1 MKRQI
6 NKSSNSMASAD
17 YSAVRLKQKRF
28 LLHDEK
34 ELQREI
40 HSGLLEV
47 MDPGFVIKEL
57 ELSPESIIDFFVY
70 DGIGIELK
78 IKGSKRQIY
87 RQCERYCQ
95 FDVIKSLILI
105 TNLSM
110 GFPEQINGKDCYVLK
125 LGRAW
130 L

>member
-1 MKRQI
+1 
-6 NKSSNSMASAD
+6 MASIDDIA
-17 YSAVRLKQKRF
+17 SLLKRKRF

-34 ELQREI
+34 VLQRDI
-40 HSGLLEV
+40 YTALLEI

-57 ELSPESIIDFFVY
+57 QLDPDNIIDFFVY

-87 RQCERYCQ
+87 KQCERYCR
-95 FDVIKSLILI
+95 FDEIKSLILI

-125 LGRAW
+125 LGSAW